1 MLIYKIGLEIISCTS
16 IYSLRV
22 KNKYDISNLTNH
34 LHLLNI
40 VLLDTCFLIGI
51 WIYKSELIYNTV
63 LNLKSK
69 ILDTCMQIQTYKF

>member
-40 VLLDTCFLIGI
+40 VLLDACFLIGI
-51 WIYKSELIYNTV
+51 WICKSELMYNTV
-63 LNLKSK
+63 LNLKYK
-69 ILDTCMQIQTYKF
+69 ILDICMQIQIYKF